1 MHKGLS
7 GWAMIVAALVFA
19 APQFAGAAAPW
30 PEKPVR
36 IIVPWAPGGSTD
48 ILARILGVELGRR
61 LKQNFIVEN
70 RAGAGSIVGLQFTA
84 QQPADGYTFLMTST
98 GYGFLINKASVDLVN
113 TFASVAMVGVA
124 DSALVVNPHLPVN
137 SVKELVALAKKRPG
151 ELLYSSSGVGGFP
164 HMNTELFM
172 LMAGVKMIHV
182 PFKGGGPAIVDTA
195 AGNTQLQIGSLPTVL
210 NHVRA
215 KRLKAI
221 AVGGPQ
227 RNPALPELP
236 TISESGVPGY
246 ESQIWFGI
254 FAPKNLPQ
262 PLVSSMYNAVNEAL
276 ANPETVRRMD
286 EQGAVP
292 QKMTTAQFA
301 KYMETEQEKWAKVI
315 RAANIKGE

>member
-1 MHKGLS
+1 MNLARS
-7 GWAMIVAALVFA
+7 FMIGALLA
-19 APQFAGAAAPW
+19 LLAPQFVLAAAPPW

-48 ILARILGVELGRR
+48 ILARILGAELGRR
-61 LKQNFIVEN
+61 LKQNFLVEN

-98 GYGFLINKASVDLVN
+98 GYGFLINKSNVDLVN
-113 TFASVAMVGVA
+113 SFAAVSMIGVA

-151 ELLYSSSGVGGFP
+151 ELLFSSSGVGGFP
-164 HMNTELFM
+164 HMNAELFM
-172 LMAGVKMIHV
+172 LMAGVKMTHV
-182 PFKGGGPAIVDTA
+182 PFKGGGPAIVDTV

-221 AVGGPQ
+221 AVGGPK

-246 ESQIWFGI
+246 ESQIWFGM

-262 PLVSSMYNAVNEAL
+262 PLIAAMHNAINEAL
-276 ANPETVRRMD
+276 AHPEVVKRMD
-286 EQGAVP
+286 EQGAMV

-301 KYMETEQEKWAKVI
+301 KYMETEQEKWARVI
-315 RAANIKGE
+315 RDANIKGE